1 VAKTKR
7 VLMVV
12 AREMFRDEE
21 YDIPRRILESGG
33 VEVTVASSIFGEAE
47 GKYGLTAPVDLLIG
61 DADIADYDG
70 IIFVGGA
77 GAQEY
82 FDHPAAW
89 GLAQESLAEGKTTA
103 AICIAPHI
111 LAAAGVLD
119 GRKATCFPSEAEAIE
134 SYGAEYTGVPV
145 EIDGL
150 VITANGPEAA
160 EEFGNAVLDAL
171 GT

>member
-1 VAKTKR
+1 MGASKR

-21 YDIPRRILESGG
+21 YDIPRRILERGG
-33 VEVTVASSIFGEAE
+33 AEVTVASSIFGEAE

-61 DADIADYDG
+61 DAEMADYDA

-89 GLAQESLAEGKTTA
+89 GLANESIEQGKVTA

-111 LAAAGVLD
+111 LAAAGILN
-119 GRKATCFPSEAEAIE
+119 GKAATCFASEAEALE
-134 SYGAEYTGVPV
+134 SYGAEYTGAPV

-150 VITANGPEAA
+150 IITANGPEAA
-160 EEFGNAVLDAL
+160 EEFGQAVLDAL
-171 GT
+171 I